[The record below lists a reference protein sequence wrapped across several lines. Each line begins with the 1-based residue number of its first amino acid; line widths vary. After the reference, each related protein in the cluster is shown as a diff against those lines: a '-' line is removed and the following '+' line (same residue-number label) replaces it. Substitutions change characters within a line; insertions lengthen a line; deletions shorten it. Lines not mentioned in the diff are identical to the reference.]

1 MLVWQRVTGEATR
14 FRSLKQ
20 LVVFMVDV
28 LCNRPAA
35 ELRHRESEATS
46 SPEETS
52 STRPR
57 TVRLADLL
65 ACFTEGFETADL
77 REARR
82 LVAH

>member
-1 MLVWQRVTGEATR
+1 
-14 FRSLKQ
+14 
-20 LVVFMVDV
+20 V
-28 LCNRPAA
+28 LCNRTAA

-52 STRPR
+52 SRPR
-57 TVRLADLL
+57 TARLADLL

-82 LVAH
+82 LVVR